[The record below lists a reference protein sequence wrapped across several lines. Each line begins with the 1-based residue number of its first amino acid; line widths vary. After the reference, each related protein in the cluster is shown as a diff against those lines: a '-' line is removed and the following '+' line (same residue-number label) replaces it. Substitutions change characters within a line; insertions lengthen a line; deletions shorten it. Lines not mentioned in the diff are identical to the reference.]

1 MAEQKT
7 PEPNGAGQ
15 DTRPLSEAEVL
26 KARVEAAEQQRDE
39 YLTLAKQVRAEFE
52 NYQKR
57 FQRDLAVE
65 RQYAQ
70 TPLAGDLLGSI
81 DNLDRALDAADK
93 ADDKGPLAQGVALVR
108 NQLLDALR
116 RHGVIRIEAVGQPF
130 DPNLHQAVAQDPPG
144 AFSFPVKF
152 IVKEVLGHGYKL
164 HDRVLRPANV
174 VVSAVPAD
182 KPD

>member
-7 PEPNGAGQ
+7 PEQNGADQ
-15 DTRPLSEAEVL
+15 DIRPLSEVEVL
-26 KARVEAAEQQRDE
+26 KARIEVAEQQRDE

-70 TPLAGDLLGSI
+70 TPLAGDLLGSL

-93 ADDKGPLAQGVALVR
+93 VGDKGPLARGVALVR

-116 RHGVIRIEAVGQPF
+116 RHGVKPIDAQGKPF
-130 DPNLHQAVAQDPPG
+130 DPNMHQAVMQQPSAEVPPQT
-144 AFSFPVKF
+144 
-152 IVKEVLGHGYKL
+152 VLNVLEQGYTI
-164 HDRVLRPANV
+164 HDRVLRPARV
-174 VVSAVPAD
+174 VVSTTPS
-182 KPD
+182 

>member
-7 PEPNGAGQ
+7 PEQNGTDQ
-15 DTRPLSEAEVL
+15 DTRPLSEVEVL

-39 YLTLAKQVRAEFE
+39 YLTIVKQVRAEFE

-70 TPLAGDLLGSI
+70 TPLAGDLLGAL

-93 ADDKGPLAQGVALVR
+93 AADKGPLAQGVALVR

-116 RHGVIRIEAVGQPF
+116 RHGVKPIDARSKPF
-130 DPNLHQAVAQDPPG
+130 DPNMHQAVMQQPSAEVPPQM
-144 AFSFPVKF
+144 
-152 IVKEVLGHGYKL
+152 VLNVLEQGYTI
-164 HDRVLRPANV
+164 HDRVLRPARV
-174 VVSAVPAD
+174 VVSTAPQT
-182 KPD
+182 